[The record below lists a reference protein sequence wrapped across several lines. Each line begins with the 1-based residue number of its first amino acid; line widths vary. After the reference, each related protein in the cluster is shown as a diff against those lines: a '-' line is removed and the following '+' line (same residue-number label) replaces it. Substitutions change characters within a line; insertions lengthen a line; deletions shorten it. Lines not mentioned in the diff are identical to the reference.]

1 MPPAAMEGGLTFFGT
16 SPGEVYLGYSEDVTF
31 NQVVV
36 GSSPTGLTKQ
46 NQALSGGS
54 INRGKELGVQRGC
67 TDPTVPETTAYPR
80 T

>member
-1 MPPAAMEGGLTFFGT
+1 MEGGLTFFGT

-54 INRGKELGVQRGC
+54 IDR
-67 TDPTVPETTAYPR
+67 
-80 T
+80 